1 MGNAASYFNY
11 ENQTYQNYKEN
22 ENGVSYNFW
31 ISEPCDVPPARISTI
46 KSAPTRRFLRH
57 FQLAEQLR
65 EQCLRQKVSKARE
78 HNKDHVGEVL
88 SRKECLRL
96 GNIDMTAFLE
106 RAPDK
111 YNLRSKKRNRRRKT
125 MFKARPLQQDYLD
138 EFVY

>member
-11 ENQTYQNYKEN
+11 ENQTYQNYKQN
-22 ENGVSYNFW
+22 ENGVSYYFW

-125 MFKARPLQQDYLD
+125 MFKARPLQHDYLD